1 MLDSSKTTREYANP
15 WTSGN
20 QDAHFPQL
28 SDHNPPLHGDAVFPP
43 DDARRPVAD
52 EPIKNHDE
60 LQREEDQGGNSNEVQ
75 KGKRIPTLD

>member
-15 WTSGN
+15 WTRDN

-28 SDHNPPLHGDAVFPP
+28 SAHSPPLHGDADYPF
-43 DDARRPVAD
+43 DAARRPAAD

-60 LQREEDQGGNSNEVQ
+60 LQKEEDQGGNSNEVQ
-75 KGKRIPTLD
+75 KMTE